1 MTSYSN
7 DIKGLIVDLDSF
19 PQEMDELWS
28 QVDRRTRLLFFSAVN
43 EERLHSVGDQDE
55 RFSICRE
62 TPFDLFITKRRVLL
76 EQLRI
81 LDIPSNKAGFLSG
94 TSITLEEFTISRL
107 PQFVIWTKSKQ
118 ITTRM
123 EDVCRIFCLLNL

>member
-76 EQLRI
+76 ENSESLT
-81 LDIPSNKAGFLSG
+81 FLP
-94 TSITLEEFTISRL
+94 TRL
-107 PQFVIWTKSKQ
+107 GSVKGPQSH
-118 ITTRM
+118 
-123 EDVCRIFCLLNL
+123 